1 MYSFKFQTCKC
12 LLQGSKILVTWKNCI
27 FEAALLLPY
36 VVSEIT
42 LVSKSDRAHCK
53 VAQGSKCSFN
63 IFAVQ
68 TILLAMLPLC
78 SLLMLETFYRFYE
91 IPH

>member
-63 IFAVQ
+63 IFTVQ
-68 TILLAMLPLC
+68 TSPLSNVSFMLTLNAGNILQIL
-78 SLLMLETFYRFYE
+78 
-91 IPH
+91 